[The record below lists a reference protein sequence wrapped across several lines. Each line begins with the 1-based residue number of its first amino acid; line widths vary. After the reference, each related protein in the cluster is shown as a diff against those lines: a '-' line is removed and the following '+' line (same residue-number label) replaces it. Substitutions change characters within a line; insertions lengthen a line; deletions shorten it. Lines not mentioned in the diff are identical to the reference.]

1 MNAYYV
7 NYIIKGQMYFKLKGK
22 RYVAHAGQMVL
33 LDCRQEHEYGA
44 LNQSCT
50 FIYIHFRGAFLTPI
64 TANLQ
69 KMGLVFDSR
78 GQELTLFERIMKLI
92 KNNRLF
98 INDEKLSLLLFQLIN
113 DLVFSQESFL
123 RSEKLSSEVI
133 QAEDYIEQNCSHKL
147 TLQEVS
153 SQLFISKSKL
163 AQEFKQ
169 QLGLSFHRVVE
180 DIRLQKAKNLLVS
193 RPELEIAEVAFS
205 CGYYDSSH
213 LYKALKQDVHLTP
226 KQFRKNYTL

>member
-1 MNAYYV
+1 MTIQKGNYFNNPSNLVQENGIYPIWAGQYCVNQPYLVHKKYMNAYYV
-7 NYIIKGQMYFKLKGK
+7 NYIIKGQMYFELKGK

-44 LNQSCT
+44 LKQSCT
-50 FIYIHFRGAFLTPI
+50 FIYIHFRSSFLTPI
-64 TANLQ
+64 TTNLQ
-69 KMGLVFDSR
+69 KIGLVFNSR

-113 DLVFSQESFL
+113 DLVFSQKSFL
-123 RSEKLSSEVI
+123 SSEKLSPEVI

-153 SQLFISKSKL
+153 S
-163 AQEFKQ
+163 
-169 QLGLSFHRVVE
+169 
-180 DIRLQKAKNLLVS
+180 
-193 RPELEIAEVAFS
+193 
-205 CGYYDSSH
+205 
-213 LYKALKQDVHLTP
+213 
-226 KQFRKNYTL
+226 